1 MEVNI
6 QVEIKLYCL
15 ILWGP
20 NDEHQDKR
28 EDLLLALD
36 ETSHHQKDL
45 AHGQTGKFHVYSEL
59 N

>member
-1 MEVNI
+1 MNI
-6 QVEIKLYCL
+6 EDQ
-15 ILWGP
+15 
-20 NDEHQDKR
+20 R